1 MKWREIG
8 PNLRELWHR
17 PAGPMNWKNPIR
29 VFAILGWLVVQVFVL
44 LGWAGWRVFQGLML
58 LGWAVFRGG
67 QFVLGL
73 PPLLLFFFAGLW
85 YAVWSFVRRPFPSFA
100 EAPILA
106 LVQYHTPDVF
116 TTMLVWYYLSPLVAV
131 MLCGVISVTVWKV
144 WLEGRRRDFA
154 PFAKLPPWPLS
165 ADQET
170 PAIVI
175 GEVHHPIEAREIF
188 SPSWLTIPERG
199 LYTGVAIFGA
209 VGSGKTSACMNPFA
223 RQLLG
228 WQAHNPH
235 MRAAALILEVKGDF
249 CHDIRQILVEA
260 GRGEDY
266 IEIGMNS
273 HSQWNPLSAWWL
285 DSYSLAYTV
294 SSLLN
299 QLFGKGKEPFWQQA
313 YTNLVRWIIELHRVF
328 PQRWVTLQQVYRCA
342 IEPELFASK
351 IEAAQKLSDDL
362 NTGTIFVE
370 SDALVPQLTHLE
382 QWNWTRTP
390 GRQQHQ
396 AVHTRPLK
404 AKLEELNITHEIV
417 WQAGPGKDTRER
429 VEAINRWFVH
439 DWQNLDNK
447 IKSSIVEGVSV
458 FLSMFDMPDV
468 ARVFCPAAPYTTD
481 DPQAIIL
488 QAQIKRLKAEKEAA
502 AAKAAEP
509 QPQPEAEPQPEGEAE
524 AEARSRPEAEP
535 QPEGEPE
542 AEAAEP
548 VKAAQPEAEP
558 QPEGEAEAE
567 AAEPQPQPE
576 TDDKT
581 PKAAEIRY
589 TWGGQPKTRA
599 AEPEPVKAAQPEPEP
614 ETKPDDKTTQEAKP
628 KPDKAKEAPW
638 IITEAET
645 DDKTPQT
652 PDPSTESN
660 QPPTQEEAAIT
671 RHLPPIYQLI
681 EQGKVLAL
689 NMPAGINPALSRAV
703 GVMLKNAWLQALLMR
718 PAQMKANPGSYF
730 RPAVF
735 ICDEYQAFASVGEED
750 PSGDEKSFAL
760 TRQCRCIPIV
770 ATQSISSLR
779 AVLGSS
785 EAWRSL
791 LQTLRTRIFLSLSDD
806 ASAKIASE
814 LCGQVAKIKESYT
827 ISETSKRSEVSPLSG
842 RAGGGG
848 GSMGATKSF
857 REQREAVFHPR
868 DFALL
873 SNCQAICLPY
883 DGAQSLEPRRVYLK
897 PHYLPAEHSYWRAKE
912 AGKI

>member
-1 MKWREIG
+1 MRWREIG
-8 PNLRELWHR
+8 PYLRELWQR
-17 PAGPMNWKNPIR
+17 PAGPMNWKNQIR
-29 VFAILGWLVVQVFVL
+29 VFAVAGWLVLQGFVL
-44 LGWAGWRVFQGLML
+44 LGWVVLRV
-58 LGWAVFRGG
+58 G
-67 QFVLGL
+67 QFVAGL
-73 PPLLLFFFAGLW
+73 PPLLLFFFA
-85 YAVWSFVRRPFPSFA
+85 AVGWAGWSFVHRPFPPLD
-100 EAPILA
+100 EHPILV
-106 LVQYHTPDVF
+106 LVEYHTPNFFDAMV
-116 TTMLVWYYLSPLVAV
+116 VWYYVTPFAVV
-131 MLCGVISVTVWKV
+131 MLTGFISVTIWRV
-144 WLEGRRRDFA
+144 WLEGRRSDFA
-154 PFAKLPPWPLS
+154 SFSKLPPWPLDPKQK
-165 ADQET
+165 A

-175 GEVHHPIEAREIF
+175 GEVHHPVEAREVF
-188 SPSWLTIPERG
+188 NPSWLTIPERG

-228 WQAHNPH
+228 WQAGSEQK
-235 MRAAALILEVKGDF
+235 RAAALVLEVKGDF

-260 GRGEDY
+260 GRGQDY
-266 IEIGMNS
+266 IEIGMDAR
-273 HSQWNPLSAWWL
+273 SQWNPLSAWWL

-328 PQRWVTLQQVYRCA
+328 PERWVTLQQVYRCA
-342 IEPELFASK
+342 IDPELFAAK
-351 IEAAQKLSDDL
+351 IEEAEKLSDDL
-362 NTGTIFVE
+362 NTGTVFMTKDTYEAQVINLAE
-370 SDALVPQLTHLE
+370 
-382 QWNWTRTP
+382 WNWVDAPET
-390 GRQQHQ
+390 QDDVQ
-396 AVHTRPLK
+396 AVYTRPMKEKLDKLK
-404 AKLEELNITHEIV
+404 ITHQIV
-417 WQAGPGKDTRER
+417 WEPGPGEDTRER
-429 VEAINRWFVH
+429 VEAVKRWFVH
-439 DWQNLDNK
+439 DWQTLDNK
-447 IKSSIVEGVSV
+447 IRSSIVEGVSV
-458 FLSMFDMPDV
+458 FLAMFDMPDV
-468 ARVFCPAAPYTTD
+468 AKVFCPVAPLISD

-488 QAQIKRLKAEKEAA
+488 QAAIKRAKADKDAKEA
-502 AAKAAEP
+502 K
-509 QPQPEAEPQPEGEAE
+509 QPEPEAEP
-524 AEARSRPEAEP
+524 
-535 QPEGEPE
+535 EPE
-542 AEAAEP
+542 
-548 VKAAQPEAEP
+548 
-558 QPEGEAEAE
+558 
-567 AAEPQPQPE
+567 
-576 TDDKT
+576 
-581 PKAAEIRY
+581 
-589 TWGGQPKTRA
+589 
-599 AEPEPVKAAQPEPEP
+599 AQPEPEA
-614 ETKPDDKTTQEAKP
+614 KPDPGPEAA
-628 KPDKAKEAPW
+628 PDGNMPDPAPW
-638 IITEAET
+638 ELVQPVLET
-645 DDKTPQT
+645 DSDQAAAAALPHIKQT
-652 PDPSTESN
+652 API
-660 QPPTQEEAAIT
+660 TQ
-671 RHLPPIYQLI
+671 HLPPLFELI

-689 NMPAGINPALSRAV
+689 NMPAGINPALARAV

-718 PAQMKANPGSYF
+718 PAKMKHSPGRYF

-735 ICDEYQAFASVGEED
+735 ICDEYQAFASVGEDD

-873 SNCQAICLPY
+873 PNCQAICLPY

-912 AGKI
+912 AGQI

>member
-29 VFAILGWLVVQVFVL
+29 VFAVAGWLVVQGFVL

-58 LGWAVFRGG
+58 LGWTVFRVV
-67 QFVLGL
+67 QFVVGL
-73 PPLLLFFFAGLW
+73 PPLLLFFFGGVW
-85 YAVWSFVRRPFPSFA
+85 YAVWSFVRRPFPSLD
-100 EAPILA
+100 EHPILA
-106 LVQYHTPDVF
+106 LVQYHTPDF
-116 TTMLVWYYLSPLVAV
+116 FSFMLLWYYLSPFVAV
-131 MLCGVISVTVWKV
+131 MLCGLISVTVWKV

-165 ADQET
+165 ADQKA

-175 GEVHHPIEAREIF
+175 GEVHHPVEAREIF

-228 WQAHNPH
+228 WQAGNPH
-235 MRAAALILEVKGDF
+235 LRAAALILEVKGDF

-260 GRGEDY
+260 GRGQDY
-266 IEIGMNS
+266 IELGMDS
-273 HSQWNPLSAWWL
+273 RSQWNPLSAWWL

-328 PQRWVTLQQVYRCA
+328 PERWVTLQQVYRCA
-342 IEPELFASK
+342 IDPELFAAK
-351 IEAAQKLSDDL
+351 IEAAEKLSDDL
-362 NTGTIFVE
+362 NTGTVFIKEDVLE
-370 SDALVPQLTHLE
+370 AQSEHLYE
-382 QWNWTRTP
+382 WNWTVTP
-390 GRQQHQ
+390 GGQDQQ
-396 AVHTRPLK
+396 AAYTRPMK
-404 AKLEELNITHEIV
+404 AKLDEHKIAHEIA
-417 WQAGPGKDTRER
+417 WESGPGEDTRER
-429 VEAINRWFVH
+429 VEAIKRWFVH
-439 DWQNLDNK
+439 DWQTLDNK

-458 FLSMFDMPDV
+458 FLAMFDMPDV
-468 ARVFCPAAPYTTD
+468 AKVFCPAAPHITD

-488 QAQIKRLKAEKEAA
+488 QAQIKRLKAEKDAA
-502 AAKAAEP
+502 ADKAGAAKPDAEKAGAAEK
-509 QPQPEAEPQPEGEAE
+509 AEPD
-524 AEARSRPEAEP
+524 AEP
-535 QPEGEPE
+535 
-542 AEAAEP
+542 
-548 VKAAQPEAEP
+548 
-558 QPEGEAEAE
+558 
-567 AAEPQPQPE
+567 
-576 TDDKT
+576 DDKT
-581 PKAAEIRY
+581 PQAAEIRY
-589 TWGGQPKTRA
+589 IWGAEPKAAKKPKTAKKPEPVKA
-599 AEPEPVKAAQPEPEP
+599 AEPEPVKAAEAAWVVMEA
-614 ETKPDDKTTQEAKP
+614 EPDDK
-628 KPDKAKEAPW
+628 
-638 IITEAET
+638 
-645 DDKTPQT
+645 T

-660 QPPTQEEAAIT
+660 QAPTEEEAPIT
-671 RHLPPIYQLI
+671 RHLPPIYELI

-718 PAQMKANPGSYF
+718 PAKMKANPGSYF

-912 AGKI
+912 AGQI

>member
-1 MKWREIG
+1 M
-8 PNLRELWHR
+8 
-17 PAGPMNWKNPIR
+17 
-29 VFAILGWLVVQVFVL
+29 VL
-44 LGWAGWRVFQGLML
+44 
-58 LGWAVFRGG
+58 
-67 QFVLGL
+67 
-73 PPLLLFFFAGLW
+73 
-85 YAVWSFVRRPFPSFA
+85 
-100 EAPILA
+100 
-106 LVQYHTPDVF
+106 
-116 TTMLVWYYLSPLVAV
+116 WYYLSPFVAV
-131 MLCGVISVTVWKV
+131 MLCGLISVTVWKV

-165 ADQET
+165 ADQKA

-175 GEVHHPIEAREIF
+175 GEVHHPVEAREIF

-228 WQAHNPH
+228 WQAGNPH
-235 MRAAALILEVKGDF
+235 LRAAALVLEVKGDF

-260 GRGEDY
+260 GRGQDY
-266 IEIGMNS
+266 IELGMDAR
-273 HSQWNPLSAWWL
+273 SQWNPLSAWWL

-328 PQRWVTLQQVYRCA
+328 PERWVTLQQVYRCA
-342 IEPELFASK
+342 IDPELFAAK
-351 IEAAQKLSDDL
+351 IEAAEKLSDDL
-362 NTGTIFVE
+362 NTGTVFVKT
-370 SDALVPQLTHLE
+370 DALAPQLAQLE
-382 QWNWTRTP
+382 QWGWTPTP
-390 GRQQHQ
+390 RSQKHQ
-396 AVHTRPLK
+396 AVYTRPLK
-404 AKLEELNITHEIV
+404 EKLDALKIAHEIV
-417 WQAGPGKDTRER
+417 WEPGPGEDTRER
-429 VEAINRWFVH
+429 VEAVKRWFVH
-439 DWQNLDNK
+439 DWQTLDNK

-458 FLSMFDMPDV
+458 FLAMFDMPDV
-468 ARVFCPAAPYTTD
+468 AKVFCPAAPHISD

-488 QAQIKRLKAEKEAA
+488 QAQLKRIAAAKEAA
-502 AAKAAEP
+502 AEKAGAAKPDADEAGAENAGAKKP
-509 QPQPEAEPQPEGEAE
+509 Q
-524 AEARSRPEAEP
+524 
-535 QPEGEPE
+535 
-542 AEAAEP
+542 
-548 VKAAQPEAEP
+548 
-558 QPEGEAEAE
+558 
-567 AAEPQPQPE
+567 
-576 TDDKT
+576 
-581 PKAAEIRY
+581 AAEIRY
-589 TWGGQPKTRA
+589 TWGGAAKKAQKPKTAKKAEAVKA
-599 AEPEPVKAAQPEPEP
+599 AEPEPVKAAQPEPVKAAEAAWVVT
-614 ETKPDDKTTQEAKP
+614 EAEPDDK
-628 KPDKAKEAPW
+628 
-638 IITEAET
+638 
-645 DDKTPQT
+645 T

-660 QPPTQEEAAIT
+660 QDEEAAPIT
-671 RHLPPIYQLI
+671 QHLPPLFELI

-689 NMPAGINPALSRAV
+689 NMPAGINPALARAV

-718 PAQMKANPGSYF
+718 PAKMKANPGSYF

-735 ICDEYQAFASVGEED
+735 ICDEYQAFASVGEDD

-897 PHYLPAEHSYWRAKE
+897 PHYLPAEHSYWRAKD
-912 AGKI
+912 AGQI

>member
-8 PNLRELWHR
+8 PHLRELWHR
-17 PAGPMNWKNPIR
+17 PAGPMNWKNPIL
-29 VFAILGWLVVQVFVL
+29 VFAVLGWLVVQGFVL

-58 LGWAVFRGG
+58 LGWTVFRVV
-67 QFVLGL
+67 QFVVGL
-73 PPLLLFFFAGLW
+73 PPLLLFFFGGVW
-85 YAVWSFVRRPFPSFA
+85 YAVWSFVRRPFPSLD
-100 EAPILA
+100 EHPILA
-106 LVQYHTPDVF
+106 LVQYHTPDFF
-116 TTMLVWYYLSPLVAV
+116 TAMLLWYYLSPFVTV
-131 MLCGVISVTVWKV
+131 MLCGLISVTVWKV

-165 ADQET
+165 ADQKA

-175 GEVHHPIEAREIF
+175 GEVHHPVEAREIF

-228 WQAHNPH
+228 WQAGNPH
-235 MRAAALILEVKGDF
+235 LRAAALVLEVKGDF

-260 GRGEDY
+260 GRGQDY
-266 IEIGMNS
+266 IEIGMDS
-273 HSQWNPLSAWWL
+273 RSQWNPLSAWWL

-328 PQRWVTLQQVYRCA
+328 PDRWVTLQQVYRCA
-342 IEPELFASK
+342 IDPELFAAK
-351 IEAAQKLSDDL
+351 IEAAEKLSDDL
-362 NTGTIFVE
+362 NTGTIFVKA
-370 SDALVPQLTHLE
+370 DALAPQIGQLA
-382 QWNWTRTP
+382 QWDWTPTA
-390 GRQQHQ
+390 GGQQQQ

-404 AKLEELNITHEIV
+404 AKLEELKITHEIV
-417 WQAGPGKDTRER
+417 WESGPGEDTRER
-429 VEAINRWFVH
+429 VEAVKRWFVH
-439 DWQNLDNK
+439 DGQALDNK

-468 ARVFCPAAPYTTD
+468 AKVFCPAAPHITD

-488 QAQIKRLKAEKEAA
+488 QAQLKRLKAEKDAA
-502 AAKAAEP
+502 AEKAAKKPKTVKAAEP
-509 QPQPEAEPQPEGEAE
+509 QPG
-524 AEARSRPEAEP
+524 
-535 QPEGEPE
+535 
-542 AEAAEP
+542 
-548 VKAAQPEAEP
+548 
-558 QPEGEAEAE
+558 
-567 AAEPQPQPE
+567 
-576 TDDKT
+576 
-581 PKAAEIRY
+581 
-589 TWGGQPKTRA
+589 
-599 AEPEPVKAAQPEPEP
+599 KAAQPEPEP
-614 ETKPDDKTTQEAKP
+614 
-628 KPDKAKEAPW
+628 
-638 IITEAET
+638 
-645 DDKTPQT
+645 DDKTPQAAQPEPVKAAEAAWVVTEPEPDDNT

-660 QPPTQEEAAIT
+660 QAPTEEASVT
-671 RHLPPIYQLI
+671 RHLPPIYELI

-689 NMPAGINPALSRAV
+689 NMPAGLNPALSRAV

-718 PAQMKANPGSYF
+718 PAKMKANPGSYF

-735 ICDEYQAFASVGEED
+735 ICDEYQAFASVGEDD

-912 AGKI
+912 AGQI

>member
-1 MKWREIG
+1 MKWREIA
-8 PNLRELWHR
+8 PYLRELWHR

-29 VFAILGWLVVQVFVL
+29 VFAVAGWLVLQGLVL

-58 LGWAVFRGG
+58 LGWAVFRAG
-67 QFVLGL
+67 QFVVAL
-73 PPLLLFFFAGLW
+73 PALVLFFFAGLW
-85 YAVWSFVRRPFPSFA
+85 YAVWSFVRRPFPSLD
-100 EAPILA
+100 EHPILA
-106 LVQYHTPDVF
+106 LVQYHTPDFFSFMV
-116 TTMLVWYYLSPLVAV
+116 LWYYLSPFVAV
-131 MLCGVISVTVWKV
+131 MLCGLISLTVWKV

-154 PFAKLPPWPLS
+154 PFAKLPPWPLDPKQK
-165 ADQET
+165 A

-175 GEVHHPIEAREIF
+175 GEVHHPVEAREIF

-228 WQAHNPH
+228 WQAGNPH

-249 CHDIRQILVEA
+249 CHDIRQILVDA
-260 GRGEDY
+260 GRGQDY
-266 IEIGMNS
+266 IELGMDAR
-273 HSQWNPLSAWWL
+273 SQWNPLSAWWL

-328 PQRWVTLQQVYRCA
+328 PERWVTLQQVYRCA
-342 IEPELFASK
+342 IDPELFAAK
-351 IEAAQKLSDDL
+351 IEAAEKLSDDL
-362 NTGTIFVE
+362 NTGTVFVLR
-370 SDALVPQLTHLE
+370 STYKAQLINLAE
-382 QWNWTRTP
+382 WNWVDAPKKKDVQVVYTRS
-390 GRQQHQ
+390 
-396 AVHTRPLK
+396 VK
-404 AKLEELNITHEIV
+404 AKLDKLKIAHEIV
-417 WQAGPGKDTRER
+417 WEPGPGEDTRER
-429 VEAINRWFVH
+429 VEAVKRWFVH
-439 DWQNLDNK
+439 DWQTLDNK

-458 FLSMFDMPDV
+458 FLAMFDMPDV
-468 ARVFCPAAPYTTD
+468 AKVFCPAAPHITD

-488 QAQIKRLKAEKEAA
+488 QAQIKRLKAEKDAA
-502 AAKAAEP
+502 ADKAGAAKPDADEAGAEKP
-509 QPQPEAEPQPEGEAE
+509 Q
-524 AEARSRPEAEP
+524 
-535 QPEGEPE
+535 
-542 AEAAEP
+542 
-548 VKAAQPEAEP
+548 
-558 QPEGEAEAE
+558 
-567 AAEPQPQPE
+567 
-576 TDDKT
+576 
-581 PKAAEIRY
+581 AAEIRY
-589 TWGGQPKTRA
+589 TCEGVTKKAQKPKTAKKPEPVKA
-599 AEPEPVKAAQPEPEP
+599 AEPEPVKAAHPEPVKAAEAAWVVT
-614 ETKPDDKTTQEAKP
+614 EAEPDDKT
-628 KPDKAKEAPW
+628 
-638 IITEAET
+638 
-645 DDKTPQT
+645 
-652 PDPSTESN
+652 PDPAAESD
-660 QPPTQEEAAIT
+660 QAEGTAPIS
-671 RHLPPIYQLI
+671 RHLPPIYELI

-689 NMPAGINPALSRAV
+689 NMPAGINPALARAV

-718 PAQMKANPGSYF
+718 PAKMKANPGSYF

-735 ICDEYQAFASVGEED
+735 ICDEYQAFASVGEDD

-912 AGKI
+912 AGQI

>member
-8 PNLRELWHR
+8 PYLQELWHR

-29 VFAILGWLVVQVFVL
+29 VFAVLGWLIVQGVVL
-44 LGWAGWRVFQGLML
+44 LGWTGWRLFQGLML
-58 LGWAVFRGG
+58 LGWTVFRVVH
-67 QFVLGL
+67 FVVRL
-73 PPLLLFFFAGLW
+73 PALLLFFFGGVW
-85 YAVWSFVRRPFPSFA
+85 YAVWSFVRRPFPSLD
-100 EAPILA
+100 EHPILA
-106 LVQYHTPDVF
+106 LVQFHTPDFFSFMV
-116 TTMLVWYYLSPLVAV
+116 LWYYLSPFVAV

-154 PFAKLPPWPLS
+154 PFAKLPPWPLDPKQK
-165 ADQET
+165 A

-175 GEVHHPIEAREIF
+175 GEVHHPVEAREIF

-260 GRGEDY
+260 GRGQDY
-266 IEIGMNS
+266 IELGMDAPA
-273 HSQWNPLSAWWL
+273 QWNPLSAWWL

-328 PQRWVTLQQVYRCA
+328 PDRWVTLQQVYRCA
-342 IEPELFASK
+342 IDPELFAAK
-351 IEAAQKLSDDL
+351 IEAAEKLSDDL
-362 NTGTIFVE
+362 NTGAIFIKA
-370 SDALVPQLTHLE
+370 DALAPQLENLE
-382 QWNWTRTP
+382 QWDWTRTP
-390 GRQQHQ
+390 GGKQHR
-396 AVHTRPLK
+396 AVYTRPLK
-404 AKLEELNITHEIV
+404 AKLDEHKIEHEIA
-417 WQAGPGKDTRER
+417 WEHGPGQDTRER
-429 VEAINRWFVH
+429 VEAIKRWFVH
-439 DWQNLDNK
+439 DWQTLDNK

-468 ARVFCPAAPYTTD
+468 AKVFCPAAPHITD

-488 QAQIKRLKAEKEAA
+488 QAQIKRLKAEKDAEAEA
-502 AAKAAEP
+502 PAKAAEAEA
-509 QPQPEAEPQPEGEAE
+509 PEKDAEPAGADEAAAVAE
-524 AEARSRPEAEP
+524 AVQKHHA
-535 QPEGEPE
+535 G
-542 AEAAEP
+542 
-548 VKAAQPEAEP
+548 
-558 QPEGEAEAE
+558 
-567 AAEPQPQPE
+567 
-576 TDDKT
+576 
-581 PKAAEIRY
+581 EIRY
-589 TWGGQPKTRA
+589 TWGGPQKQPQNPQPVKA
-599 AEPEPVKAAQPEPEP
+599 AEAPWVVTEPEPVKPAEAPWVVTE
-614 ETKPDDKTTQEAKP
+614 PDDKT
-628 KPDKAKEAPW
+628 
-638 IITEAET
+638 
-645 DDKTPQT
+645 
-652 PDPSTESN
+652 PDPADESN
-660 QPPTQEEAAIT
+660 QTPAEDTAPIT
-671 RHLPPIYQLI
+671 RHLPSLFELI

-718 PAQMKANPGSYF
+718 PAKMKANPGTYF

-912 AGKI
+912 AGQI

>member
-8 PNLRELWHR
+8 SYLRELWHR

-29 VFAILGWLVVQVFVL
+29 VFAVAGWLVVQVFVL

-58 LGWAVFRGG
+58 LGWTVFRVA
-67 QFVLGL
+67 QFVLAL
-73 PPLLLFFFAGLW
+73 PALVLFFFAGLW
-85 YAVWSFVRRPFPSFA
+85 YAVWSFVRRPFPSLD
-100 EAPILA
+100 ENPLLA
-106 LVQYHTPDVF
+106 LVNYHTPNFFDW
-116 TTMLVWYYLSPLVAV
+116 LVLWYYVSPFVAV

-165 ADQET
+165 ADQKA

-175 GEVHHPIEAREIF
+175 GEVHHPVEAREIF

-228 WQAHNPH
+228 WQAGSPQ
-235 MRAAALILEVKGDF
+235 MRAAARVLEVKGHF
-249 CHDIRQILVEA
+249 CHDIRQILVDA
-260 GRGEDY
+260 GRGQDY
-266 IEIGMNS
+266 IELGMDAR
-273 HSQWNPLSAWWL
+273 SQWNPLSAWWL

-328 PQRWVTLQQVYRCA
+328 PERWVTLQQVYRCA
-342 IEPELFASK
+342 IDPELFAAK
-351 IEAAQKLSDDL
+351 IEAAEKLSDDL
-362 NTGTIFVE
+362 NTGTVFIKA
-370 SDALVPQLTHLE
+370 DALAPQVKQLA
-382 QWNWTRTP
+382 QWDWTPTP
-390 GRQQHQ
+390 GGQKEQ
-396 AVHTRPLK
+396 AVYTRPMK
-404 AKLEELNITHEIV
+404 AKLDELHIAYEIV
-417 WQAGPGKDTRER
+417 WEPGPGEDTRER
-429 VEAINRWFVH
+429 VEAVKRWFVH
-439 DWQNLDNK
+439 DWQTLDNK

-458 FLSMFDMPDV
+458 FLAMFDMPDV
-468 ARVFCPAAPYTTD
+468 AKVFCPAAPHIPD

-488 QAQIKRLKAEKEAA
+488 QAQLKRLKAEKDAAAEKAEAEKA
-502 AAKAAEP
+502 GAEKAGAEKADAAKAD
-509 QPQPEAEPQPEGEAE
+509 
-524 AEARSRPEAEP
+524 
-535 QPEGEPE
+535 
-542 AEAAEP
+542 AA
-548 VKAAQPEAEP
+548 KAGA
-558 QPEGEAEAE
+558 
-567 AAEPQPQPE
+567 
-576 TDDKT
+576 KK
-581 PKAAEIRY
+581 PKAAEIKY
-589 TWGGQPKTRA
+589 TWGGAAKEAQKPKA
-599 AEPEPVKAAQPEPEP
+599 AKKPEAAAKEAEPEP
-614 ETKPDDKTTQEAKP
+614 
-628 KPDKAKEAPW
+628 
-638 IITEAET
+638 
-645 DDKTPQT
+645 DDKTP
-652 PDPSTESN
+652 DPAAESN
-660 QPPTQEEAAIT
+660 QAATSIPPDTAGAAPISQ
-671 RHLPPIYQLI
+671 HLPPLFELI

-689 NMPAGINPALSRAV
+689 NMPASINPALARAV

-718 PAQMKANPGSYF
+718 PAKMKQSPGRYF

-735 ICDEYQAFASVGEED
+735 ICDEYQAFASVGEDD

-842 RAGGGG
+842 RRRRREHGRDQIIP
-848 GSMGATKSF
+848 GATRGRVSPA
-857 REQREAVFHPR
+857 RLRL
-868 DFALL
+868 ALEL
-873 SNCQAICLPY
+873 SSHLSAL
-883 DGAQSLEPRRVYLK
+883 
-897 PHYLPAEHSYWRAKE
+897 
-912 AGKI
+912 

>member
-8 PNLRELWHR
+8 PYFRELWQR

-29 VFAILGWLVVQVFVL
+29 VFAVAGWLMFRGFVL
-44 LGWAGWRVFQGLML
+44 LGWAGVRVFQGFAL
-58 LGWAVFRGG
+58 LGWVVLRAG
-67 QFVLGL
+67 QFVAGL
-73 PPLLLFFFAGLW
+73 PPLLLFFFA
-85 YAVWSFVRRPFPSFA
+85 AVGWAGWSFVHRPFPPLD
-100 EAPILA
+100 EHPILV
-106 LVQYHTPDVF
+106 LVEYHTPNFFDAMV
-116 TTMLVWYYLSPLVAV
+116 VWYYVTPFAVV
-131 MLCGVISVTVWKV
+131 MLTGFISVTIWRV
-144 WLEGRRRDFA
+144 WLEGRRSDFA
-154 PFAKLPPWPLS
+154 SFSKLPPWPLDPQQK
-165 ADQET
+165 A

-175 GEVHHPIEAREIF
+175 GEVHHPVEAREVF
-188 SPSWLTIPERG
+188 NPSWLTIPERG

-228 WQAHNPH
+228 WQAGSQQK
-235 MRAAALILEVKGDF
+235 RAAALVLEVKGDF

-260 GRGEDY
+260 GRGQDY
-266 IEIGMNS
+266 IELGMDAR
-273 HSQWNPLSAWWL
+273 SQWNPLSAWWL

-313 YTNLVRWIIELHRVF
+313 YTNLVRWIIELYRVF
-328 PQRWVTLQQVYRCA
+328 PERWVTLQQVYRCA
-342 IEPELFASK
+342 IDPELFAAK
-351 IEAAQKLSDDL
+351 IEEAEKLSDDL
-362 NTGTIFVE
+362 NTGTVFVAQNIYE
-370 SDALVPQLTHLE
+370 AQLINLAE
-382 QWNWTRTP
+382 WNWTNAPETKELKTIY
-390 GRQQHQ
+390 
-396 AVHTRPLK
+396 TRPLK
-404 AKLEELNITHEIV
+404 EKLDALKIPHEIV
-417 WQAGPGKDTRER
+417 WEPGPGQDTRER
-429 VEAINRWFVH
+429 VEAVKRWFVH
-439 DWQNLDNK
+439 DWQTLDNK
-447 IKSSIVEGVSV
+447 IRSSIVEGVSV
-458 FLSMFDMPDV
+458 FLAMFDMPDV
-468 ARVFCPAAPYTTD
+468 AKVFCPAAPLTSD

-488 QAQIKRLKAEKEAA
+488 QAAIKRARADKDAKEA
-502 AAKAAEP
+502 K
-509 QPQPEAEPQPEGEAE
+509 QPEAEP
-524 AEARSRPEAEP
+524 
-535 QPEGEPE
+535 EPE
-542 AEAAEP
+542 LEAS
-548 VKAAQPEAEP
+548 K
-558 QPEGEAEAE
+558 
-567 AAEPQPQPE
+567 
-576 TDDKT
+576 
-581 PKAAEIRY
+581 PKAAAGIVY
-589 TWGGQPKTRA
+589 TWGGQPKEA
-599 AEPEPVKAAQPEPEP
+599 NQPEPEP
-614 ETKPDDKTTQEAKP
+614 ELEPEPVKTPEAPWVVVEPDDK
-628 KPDKAKEAPW
+628 
-638 IITEAET
+638 
-645 DDKTPQT
+645 T

-660 QPPTQEEAAIT
+660 QAATPTHPNIKQTAPIT
-671 RHLPPIYQLI
+671 QHLPPLFELI

-689 NMPAGINPALSRAV
+689 NMPAGINPALARAV

-718 PAQMKANPGSYF
+718 PAKMKHSPGRYF

-735 ICDEYQAFASVGEED
+735 ICDEYQAFASVGEDD

-912 AGKI
+912 AGQI

>member
-1 MKWREIG
+1 MNWREIG
-8 PNLRELWHR
+8 PYLRELWHR

-29 VFAILGWLVVQVFVL
+29 VFAVAGWLVFQGFVL
-44 LGWAGWRVFQGLML
+44 LGWAG
-58 LGWAVFRGG
+58 FRAG
-67 QFVLGL
+67 QFVVAL
-73 PPLLLFFFAGLW
+73 PALVLFVFGGVW
-85 YAVWSFVRRPFPSFA
+85 YAVWSFVRRPFPSLD
-100 EAPILA
+100 ENPLLA
-106 LVQYHTPDVF
+106 LVNYHTPNFFDW
-116 TTMLVWYYLSPLVAV
+116 LVLWYYVSPFVAV
-131 MLCGVISVTVWKV
+131 MLSGFITVTVWKV

-154 PFAKLPPWPLS
+154 PFAKLPPWPLDPKQK
-165 ADQET
+165 A

-175 GEVHHPIEAREIF
+175 GEVHHPVEAREIF

-228 WQAHNPH
+228 WQAGDPQ
-235 MRAAALILEVKGDF
+235 MRAAALVLEVKGDF

-260 GRGEDY
+260 GRGSDY
-266 IEIGMNS
+266 IELGMDARA
-273 HSQWNPLSAWWL
+273 QWNPLSAWWL

-328 PQRWVTLQQVYRCA
+328 PERWVTLQQVYRCA
-342 IEPELFASK
+342 IDPELFEAK
-351 IEAAQKLSDDL
+351 IEEAEKLSDDL
-362 NTGTIFVE
+362 NTGTVFVNE
-370 SDALVPQLTHLE
+370 NVLKAQLVHFAEWNWIDTPGGSDQQAVYTRPMKEKLDALKIAH
-382 QWNWTRTP
+382 R
-390 GRQQHQ
+390 
-396 AVHTRPLK
+396 
-404 AKLEELNITHEIV
+404 IV
-417 WQAGPGKDTRER
+417 WEHGPGEDTRER
-429 VEAINRWFVH
+429 VEAVKRWFVH
-439 DWQNLDNK
+439 DWQTLDNK
-447 IKSSIVEGVSV
+447 VKSSIVEGVSV
-458 FLSMFDMPDV
+458 FLAMFDMPDV
-468 ARVFCPAAPYTTD
+468 AKVFCPAAPHIPD
-481 DPQAIIL
+481 DPEAIIL
-488 QAQIKRLKAEKEAA
+488 QAQLKRAKAEKEAKE
-502 AAKAAEP
+502 AKAKKSKAKKPKQAAEITYTWGAEP
-509 QPQPEAEPQPEGEAE
+509 
-524 AEARSRPEAEP
+524 
-535 QPEGEPE
+535 
-542 AEAAEP
+542 
-548 VKAAQPEAEP
+548 
-558 QPEGEAEAE
+558 
-567 AAEPQPQPE
+567 
-576 TDDKT
+576 DDKT
-581 PKAAEIRY
+581 PDAA
-589 TWGGQPKTRA
+589 A
-599 AEPEPVKAAQPEPEP
+599 
-614 ETKPDDKTTQEAKP
+614 
-628 KPDKAKEAPW
+628 
-638 IITEAET
+638 
-645 DDKTPQT
+645 
-652 PDPSTESN
+652 ESN
-660 QPPTQEEAAIT
+660 QAATSIPPATGGAAPITQ
-671 RHLPPIYQLI
+671 HLPPLFELI

-689 NMPAGINPALSRAV
+689 NMPAGINPALARAV

-718 PAQMKANPGSYF
+718 PAKMKRSPGRYF

-735 ICDEYQAFASVGEED
+735 ICDEYQAFASVGEDD

-897 PHYLPAEHSYWRAKE
+897 PHYLPAEHAYWRAKE
-912 AGKI
+912 AGQI

>member
-1 MKWREIG
+1 MRWREIG
-8 PNLRELWHR
+8 PYLRELWQR

-29 VFAILGWLVVQVFVL
+29 VFAVAGWLVVQGLVL
-44 LGWAGWRVFQGLML
+44 LGWAGFRVFQGFLL
-58 LGWAVFRGG
+58 LGWVVLRAG
-67 QFVLGL
+67 QIILGL
-73 PPLLLFFFAGLW
+73 PPLLLFFFA
-85 YAVWSFVRRPFPSFA
+85 AVGWAGWSFVHRPFPPLD
-100 EAPILA
+100 EHPILV
-106 LVQYHTPDVF
+106 LVEYHTPNFFDALV
-116 TTMLVWYYLSPLVAV
+116 VWYYVTPFAVV
-131 MLCGVISVTVWKV
+131 MLTGFISVTIWRV
-144 WLEGRRRDFA
+144 WLEGRRSDFA
-154 PFAKLPPWPLS
+154 SFSKLPPWPLDPEQK
-165 ADQET
+165 A

-175 GEVHHPIEAREIF
+175 GEVHHPVEAREVF
-188 SPSWLTIPERG
+188 NPAWLTIPERG

-228 WQAHNPH
+228 WQAGDEQK
-235 MRAAALILEVKGDF
+235 RAAALVLEVKGDF

-260 GRGEDY
+260 GRGQDY
-266 IEIGMNS
+266 IELGMDAR
-273 HSQWNPLSAWWL
+273 SQWNPLSAWWL

-313 YTNLVRWIIELHRVF
+313 YTNLVRWIIELYRVF
-328 PQRWVTLQQVYRCA
+328 PERWVTLQQVYRCA
-342 IEPELFASK
+342 IDPELFAAK
-351 IEAAQKLSDDL
+351 IEEAEKLSDDL
-362 NTGTIFVE
+362 STGTVFVKP
-370 SDALVPQLTHLE
+370 DVLKAQYMNLVE
-382 QWNWTRTP
+382 WKWKVAP
-390 GRQQHQ
+390 GGQQQ
-396 AVHTRPLK
+396 QTVYTRPLK
-404 AKLEELNITHEIV
+404 EKLDELNIPHEIV
-417 WQAGPGKDTRER
+417 WEPGPGEDTRER
-429 VEAINRWFVH
+429 VEAVKRWFVH
-439 DWQNLDNK
+439 DWQTLDNK

-458 FLSMFDMPDV
+458 FLAMFDMPDV
-468 ARVFCPAAPYTTD
+468 AKVFCPVAPHIPD

-488 QAQIKRLKAEKEAA
+488 QAAIKRAKAEKDARAEKAEAKTA
-502 AAKAAEP
+502 DAQGSANDAGA
-509 QPQPEAEPQPEGEAE
+509 GEAG
-524 AEARSRPEAEP
+524 AKKR
-535 QPEGEPE
+535 Q
-542 AEAAEP
+542 
-548 VKAAQPEAEP
+548 AAQ
-558 QPEGEAEAE
+558 
-567 AAEPQPQPE
+567 
-576 TDDKT
+576 
-581 PKAAEIRY
+581 IRY
-589 TWGGQPKTRA
+589 TWGGVTNKAQPVKA
-599 AEPEPVKAAQPEPEP
+599 AEPEPVKAAEAAWVVME
-614 ETKPDDKTTQEAKP
+614 PDDK
-628 KPDKAKEAPW
+628 
-638 IITEAET
+638 
-645 DDKTPQT
+645 T

-660 QPPTQEEAAIT
+660 QAATPTQPDIKQTAPIT
-671 RHLPPIYQLI
+671 QHLPPLFKLI

-689 NMPAGINPALSRAV
+689 NMPAGINPALARAV

-718 PAQMKANPGSYF
+718 PAKMKHSPGQYF

-735 ICDEYQAFASVGEED
+735 ICDEYQAFASVGEDD

-912 AGKI
+912 AGQI

>member
-8 PNLRELWHR
+8 PYLRELWQR

-29 VFAILGWLVVQVFVL
+29 VFAVLGWLVVQGFVL
-44 LGWAGWRVFQGLML
+44 LGWAGWRMFQGLML
-58 LGWAVFRGG
+58 LGWTVFRVV
-67 QFVLGL
+67 QFVVQL
-73 PPLLLFFFAGLW
+73 PALLLFFFGGVW
-85 YAVWSFVRRPFPSFA
+85 YAVWHFVRRPFPSLD
-100 EAPILA
+100 EHPILA
-106 LVQYHTPDVF
+106 LVQFHTPDFF
-116 TTMLVWYYLSPLVAV
+116 TAMLWWYYLSPFVAV

-165 ADQET
+165 PDQKA

-175 GEVHHPIEAREIF
+175 GEVHHPVEAREIF

-228 WQAHNPH
+228 WQAHDPN

-249 CHDIRQILVEA
+249 CHDIRQILVDA

-266 IEIGMNS
+266 IELGMDS
-273 HSQWNPLSAWWL
+273 RSQWNPLSAWWL

-328 PQRWVTLQQVYRCA
+328 PDRWVTLQQVYRCA
-342 IEPELFASK
+342 IDPELFAAK
-351 IEAAQKLSDDL
+351 IEAAEKLSDDL
-362 NTGTIFVE
+362 NTGIVFINKDVLK
-370 SDALVPQLTHLE
+370 SQKKHLSKWKWKATADG
-382 QWNWTRTP
+382 QDW
-390 GRQQHQ
+390 Q
-396 AVHTRPLK
+396 APHTRPLK
-404 AKLEELNITHEIV
+404 ARLDAKKIEHQIA
-417 WQAGPGKDTRER
+417 WQHGPGADTRER
-429 VEAINRWFVH
+429 VAAIKRWFVH
-439 DWQNLDNK
+439 DWQALDNK

-468 ARVFCPAAPYTTD
+468 AKVFCPAAPHTTD

-488 QAQIKRLKAEKEAA
+488 QAQIKRVQAEKEAA

-509 QPQPEAEPQPEGEAE
+509 QTEPDANPPQAE
-524 AEARSRPEAEP
+524 
-535 QPEGEPE
+535 
-542 AEAAEP
+542 
-548 VKAAQPEAEP
+548 
-558 QPEGEAEAE
+558 
-567 AAEPQPQPE
+567 
-576 TDDKT
+576 
-581 PKAAEIRY
+581 
-589 TWGGQPKTRA
+589 A
-599 AEPEPVKAAQPEPEP
+599 AEPEPVKAAE
-614 ETKPDDKTTQEAKP
+614 PDDETAQAEAAQP
-628 KPDKAKEAPW
+628 LNATEAPW
-638 IITEAET
+638 IVPEPKPVKPTEAPWIVIDAEP
-645 DDKTPQT
+645 DDEAA
-652 PDPSTESN
+652 DPSTESN
-660 QPPTQEEAAIT
+660 QRPMLEEAPIT
-671 RHLPPIYQLI
+671 RHLPPLYRLI

-735 ICDEYQAFASVGEED
+735 ICDEYQAFASVGEDD

-873 SNCQAICLPY
+873 GNCQAICLPY

-912 AGKI
+912 AGQI

>member
-8 PNLRELWHR
+8 PNLQELWHR

-29 VFAILGWLVVQVFVL
+29 VFAVLGWLVVQGFVL

-58 LGWAVFRGG
+58 FGWTVFRVV
-67 QFVLGL
+67 QFVVGL
-73 PPLLLFFFAGLW
+73 PPLLLFFFGGVW
-85 YAVWSFVRRPFPSFA
+85 YAVWSFVRRPFPSFD
-100 EAPILA
+100 EHPILA

-116 TTMLVWYYLSPLVAV
+116 TAMLVWYYLSPFVVV
-131 MLCGVISVTVWKV
+131 MLCGVISVTIWKV

-165 ADQET
+165 ADQQA

-235 MRAAALILEVKGDF
+235 MRAAALVLEVKGDF

-266 IEIGMNS
+266 IEIGMDS
-273 HSQWNPLSAWWL
+273 RSQWNPLSAWWL

-328 PQRWVTLQQVYRCA
+328 PDRWVTLQQVYRCA

-351 IEAAQKLSDDL
+351 IEAAEKLSDDL

-370 SDALVPQLTHLE
+370 ADALVPQLTHLE

-390 GRQQHQ
+390 GGQQHQ

-404 AKLEELNITHEIV
+404 AKLEELKITHEIV
-417 WQAGPGKDTRER
+417 WESGPVKDTRER
-429 VEAINRWFVH
+429 VEAIKRWFVH

-468 ARVFCPAAPYTTD
+468 ARVFCPPAPYITD

-488 QAQIKRLKAEKEAA
+488 QAQIKRLKAKKDAA
-502 AAKAAEP
+502 ADNAEP
-509 QPQPEAEPQPEGEAE
+509 KAEPKP
-524 AEARSRPEAEP
+524 
-535 QPEGEPE
+535 
-542 AEAAEP
+542 
-548 VKAAQPEAEP
+548 
-558 QPEGEAEAE
+558 EAEAE
-567 AAEPQPQPE
+567 AAEP
-576 TDDKT
+576 DDKT
-581 PKAAEIRY
+581 PQAAEIRY
-589 TWGGQPKTRA
+589 TWGGEPKARKKPKTARKPETVKA
-599 AEPEPVKAAQPEPEP
+599 AEPEPVKAAQPEPEAEP
-614 ETKPDDKTTQEAKP
+614 EPVKAAQPEPQAKAAAEPDDNPPQEAEP
-628 KPDKAKEAPW
+628 KPVKAKEAAW
-638 IITEAET
+638 IITETEP

-660 QPPTQEEAAIT
+660 QPPTQEEAPIT
-671 RHLPPIYQLI
+671 RQLPPIYQLI

-912 AGKI
+912 AGQI

>member
-8 PNLRELWHR
+8 PYLRELWHR

-29 VFAILGWLVVQVFVL
+29 VFAVLGWLVVQGFVL
-44 LGWAGWRVFQGLML
+44 LGWAGWRMFQGLML
-58 LGWAVFRGG
+58 LGWTVFRVV
-67 QFVLGL
+67 QFVVQL
-73 PPLLLFFFAGLW
+73 PALLLFFFGGVW
-85 YAVWSFVRRPFPSFA
+85 YAVWSFVRRPFPSLD
-100 EAPILA
+100 EHPILA
-106 LVQYHTPDVF
+106 LVQFHTPDFF
-116 TTMLVWYYLSPLVAV
+116 TAMLLWYYLSPFVAV

-165 ADQET
+165 PDQKA

-175 GEVHHPIEAREIF
+175 GEVHHPVEAREVF

-235 MRAAALILEVKGDF
+235 IRAAALILEVKGDF

-260 GRGEDY
+260 GRGQDY
-266 IEIGMNS
+266 IELGMDS
-273 HSQWNPLSAWWL
+273 RSQWNPLSAWWL

-328 PQRWVTLQQVYRCA
+328 PDRWVTLQQVYRCA
-342 IEPELFASK
+342 IDPELFAAK
-351 IEAAQKLSDDL
+351 IEAAEKLSDDL
-362 NTGTIFVE
+362 NTGTVFIKKDVLR
-370 SDALVPQLTHLE
+370 AQKKHLSK
-382 QWNWTRTP
+382 WKWKVTP
-390 GRQQHQ
+390 EGQDWH
-396 AVHTRPLK
+396 APYTRPLK
-404 AKLEELNITHEIV
+404 ARLDEKKIEHEIA
-417 WQAGPGKDTRER
+417 WKHGPGEDTRER
-429 VEAINRWFVH
+429 VSAIKRWFVH
-439 DWQNLDNK
+439 DWQALDNK

-468 ARVFCPAAPYTTD
+468 AKVFCPAAPAITD

-488 QAQIKRLKAEKEAA
+488 QAQIKRLKAEKDAA

-509 QPQPEAEPQPEGEAE
+509 DPQTEPEPEPEPDDETAQAE
-524 AEARSRPEAEP
+524 A
-535 QPEGEPE
+535 
-542 AEAAEP
+542 
-548 VKAAQPEAEP
+548 
-558 QPEGEAEAE
+558 
-567 AAEPQPQPE
+567 
-576 TDDKT
+576 T
-581 PKAAEIRY
+581 EIRY
-589 TWGGQPKTRA
+589 TWGGEPKAAKKPQPAKK
-599 AEPEPVKAAQPEPEP
+599 PEPVKAAKPEP
-614 ETKPDDKTTQEAKP
+614 ETDDETAQAQAAQPVEAT
-628 KPDKAKEAPW
+628 EAPW
-638 IITEAET
+638 IVTEPKPVKATEAPWIVTEPKP
-645 DDKTPQT
+645 DDEA

-660 QPPTQEEAAIT
+660 QRPTLEEAAIT
-671 RHLPPIYQLI
+671 RHLPPLYRLI

-689 NMPAGINPALSRAV
+689 NMPAGINPALARAV

-718 PAQMKANPGSYF
+718 PAQMKANPSSYF

-735 ICDEYQAFASVGEED
+735 ICDEYQAFASVGEDD

-912 AGKI
+912 AGQI

>member
-29 VFAILGWLVVQVFVL
+29 AFAVLGWLVVQGFVL

-58 LGWAVFRGG
+58 LGWAVFRGV
-67 QFVLGL
+67 QFVVGL
-73 PPLLLFFFAGLW
+73 PPLLLFFFGGVW
-85 YAVWSFVRRPFPSFA
+85 YAAWSFVRRPFPSFD
-100 EAPILA
+100 EHPILA

-116 TTMLVWYYLSPLVAV
+116 TAMLLWYYLSPFVVV

-165 ADQET
+165 ADQKA

-175 GEVHHPIEAREIF
+175 GEVHHPVEAREIF

-260 GRGEDY
+260 GRGQDY
-266 IEIGMNS
+266 IELGMDS
-273 HSQWNPLSAWWL
+273 PSQWNPLSAWWL

-328 PQRWVTLQQVYRCA
+328 PDRWVTLQQVYRCA
-342 IEPELFASK
+342 IDPELFAEK
-351 IEAAQKLSDDL
+351 IEAAEKLSDDL
-362 NTGTIFVE
+362 NIGTVFIKTATL
-370 SDALVPQLTHLE
+370 DAQLEPLGTW
-382 QWNWTRTP
+382 QWTRTA
-390 GRQQHQ
+390 GGQTEQ
-396 AVHTRPLK
+396 APYTRPLK
-404 AKLEELNITHEIV
+404 AKLDELKIEHEIA
-417 WQAGPGKDTRER
+417 WEHGPGEDTRER
-429 VEAINRWFVH
+429 VEAVKRWFVH

-468 ARVFCPAAPYTTD
+468 AKVFCPAAPAITD

-488 QAQIKRLKAEKEAA
+488 QAQIKRLQAKKDAAAEKAGAAEAKAEPE
-502 AAKAAEP
+502 
-509 QPQPEAEPQPEGEAE
+509 PEAEP
-524 AEARSRPEAEP
+524 EP
-535 QPEGEPE
+535 
-542 AEAAEP
+542 
-548 VKAAQPEAEP
+548 
-558 QPEGEAEAE
+558 
-567 AAEPQPQPE
+567 
-576 TDDKT
+576 DDKT
-581 PKAAEIRY
+581 PQAV
-589 TWGGQPKTRA
+589 
-599 AEPEPVKAAQPEPEP
+599 EPEPVKAAEAAWVVTEAQ
-614 ETKPDDKTTQEAKP
+614 PDDK
-628 KPDKAKEAPW
+628 
-638 IITEAET
+638 
-645 DDKTPQT
+645 T

-660 QPPTQEEAAIT
+660 QDEEEAPVT
-671 RHLPPIYQLI
+671 RHLPPIYELI

-912 AGKI
+912 AGQI

>member
-1 MKWREIG
+1 
-8 PNLRELWHR
+8 
-17 PAGPMNWKNPIR
+17 MNWKNPIR
-29 VFAILGWLVVQVFVL
+29 VFAVLGWLVVQGFVL

-58 LGWAVFRGG
+58 LGWAVFRVA
-67 QFVLGL
+67 QFVVQL
-73 PPLLLFFFAGLW
+73 PALLLFFFGGVW
-85 YAVWSFVRRPFPSFA
+85 YAVWSFVRRPFPSLD
-100 EAPILA
+100 EHPILA
-106 LVQYHTPDVF
+106 LVQFHTPDFFSFMV
-116 TTMLVWYYLSPLVAV
+116 LWYYLSPFVAV
-131 MLCGVISVTVWKV
+131 MLSGLISVTVWKV

-165 ADQET
+165 ADQKT

-175 GEVHHPIEAREIF
+175 GEVHHPVEAREIF

-228 WQAHNPH
+228 WQAANPH
-235 MRAAALILEVKGDF
+235 MRAAALVLEVKGDF

-260 GRGEDY
+260 GRGQDY
-266 IEIGMNS
+266 IELGMDS
-273 HSQWNPLSAWWL
+273 RSQWNPLSAWWL

-328 PQRWVTLQQVYRCA
+328 PERWVTLQQVYRCA
-342 IEPELFASK
+342 IDPELFAAK
-351 IEAAQKLSDDL
+351 IEAAEKLSDDL
-362 NTGTIFVE
+362 NTGTVFIKTDVL
-370 SDALVPQLTHLE
+370 DAQLEPLGQWAWTPAPADQTE
-382 QWNWTRTP
+382 QAP
-390 GRQQHQ
+390 Y
-396 AVHTRPLK
+396 TRPLK
-404 AKLEELNITHEIV
+404 EKLDELQITYEIV
-417 WQAGPGKDTRER
+417 WEPGPGEDTRER
-429 VEAINRWFVH
+429 VEAVKRWFVH
-439 DWQNLDNK
+439 DWQTLDNK

-458 FLSMFDMPDV
+458 FLAMFDMPDV
-468 ARVFCPAAPYTTD
+468 VKVFCPAAPHISD

-488 QAQIKRLKAEKEAA
+488 QAQLRRLKAKKDTAAEKAGAAKADEAGAEKAGAKKPKAAEIKYTWGGAAKEAQKPKA
-502 AAKAAEP
+502 AKKPEAPAKAAEP
-509 QPQPEAEPQPEGEAE
+509 EP
-524 AEARSRPEAEP
+524 
-535 QPEGEPE
+535 
-542 AEAAEP
+542 
-548 VKAAQPEAEP
+548 
-558 QPEGEAEAE
+558 
-567 AAEPQPQPE
+567 
-576 TDDKT
+576 DDKT
-581 PKAAEIRY
+581 PDPAA
-589 TWGGQPKTRA
+589 
-599 AEPEPVKAAQPEPEP
+599 
-614 ETKPDDKTTQEAKP
+614 
-628 KPDKAKEAPW
+628 
-638 IITEAET
+638 
-645 DDKTPQT
+645 
-652 PDPSTESN
+652 ESN
-660 QPPTQEEAAIT
+660 QAATSIPPDTAGAAPITQ
-671 RHLPPIYQLI
+671 HLPPLFELI

-689 NMPAGINPALSRAV
+689 NMPAGINPALARAV

-718 PAQMKANPGSYF
+718 PAKMKANPGSYF

-912 AGKI
+912 AGQI

>member
-1 MKWREIG
+1 MKWREIA
-8 PNLRELWHR
+8 PYLRELWHR

-29 VFAILGWLVVQVFVL
+29 VFAVAGWGLVQGLVL
-44 LGWAGWRVFQGLML
+44 LGWAGWRVVQGLML
-58 LGWAVFRGG
+58 LGWAVFRAG
-67 QFVLGL
+67 QFVVAL
-73 PPLLLFFFAGLW
+73 PALVLFFFAGLW
-85 YAVWSFVRRPFPSFA
+85 YAVWSFVRRPFPSLD
-100 EAPILA
+100 ENPLLA
-106 LVQYHTPDVF
+106 LVNYHTPNFFDW
-116 TTMLVWYYLSPLVAV
+116 LVLWYYVSPFVAV
-131 MLCGVISVTVWKV
+131 MLSGLIAVTVWKV

-154 PFAKLPPWPLS
+154 PFAKLPPWPLDPKQK
-165 ADQET
+165 A

-175 GEVHHPIEAREIF
+175 GEVHHPVEAREIF

-228 WQAHNPH
+228 WQAGNPQ
-235 MRAAALILEVKGDF
+235 MRAAALVLEVKGDF

-260 GRGEDY
+260 GRGQDY
-266 IEIGMNS
+266 IELGMDARA
-273 HSQWNPLSAWWL
+273 QWNPLSAWWL

-328 PQRWVTLQQVYRCA
+328 PERWVTLQQVYRCA
-342 IEPELFASK
+342 IDPELFAAK
-351 IEAAQKLSDDL
+351 IEEAEKLSDDL
-362 NTGTIFVE
+362 NTGTVFVARSTYE
-370 SDALVPQLTHLE
+370 AQLINLAE
-382 QWNWTRTP
+382 WNWTDAP
-390 GRQQHQ
+390 EAKKLQ
-396 AVHTRPLK
+396 AVYTRPMKKKLDKLK
-404 AKLEELNITHEIV
+404 IDYRIV
-417 WQAGPGKDTRER
+417 WEPGPGEDTRER
-429 VEAINRWFVH
+429 VEAVKRWFVH
-439 DWQNLDNK
+439 DCQTLDNK

-458 FLSMFDMPDV
+458 FLAMFDMPDV
-468 ARVFCPAAPYTTD
+468 AKVFCPAAPHIPD
-481 DPQAIIL
+481 DPEAIIL
-488 QAQIKRLKAEKEAA
+488 QAQLRRIKAEKDAKEAA
-502 AAKAAEP
+502 EAKAKKPEAAEP
-509 QPQPEAEPQPEGEAE
+509 AEPEAEPE
-524 AEARSRPEAEP
+524 
-535 QPEGEPE
+535 
-542 AEAAEP
+542 
-548 VKAAQPEAEP
+548 
-558 QPEGEAEAE
+558 
-567 AAEPQPQPE
+567 
-576 TDDKT
+576 
-581 PKAAEIRY
+581 
-589 TWGGQPKTRA
+589 
-599 AEPEPVKAAQPEPEP
+599 
-614 ETKPDDKTTQEAKP
+614 PDDK
-628 KPDKAKEAPW
+628 KPDPAA
-638 IITEAET
+638 
-645 DDKTPQT
+645 
-652 PDPSTESN
+652 ESN
-660 QPPTQEEAAIT
+660 QAATSIPPATAGTAPISQ
-671 RHLPPIYQLI
+671 HLPPLFELI

-689 NMPAGINPALSRAV
+689 NMPAGINPALARAV

-718 PAQMKANPGSYF
+718 PAKMKRSPGRYF

-735 ICDEYQAFASVGEED
+735 ICDEYQAFASVGEDD

-873 SNCQAICLPY
+873 GNCQAICLPY

-912 AGKI
+912 AGQI

>member
-1 MKWREIG
+1 MKWREVG
-8 PNLRELWHR
+8 PYLRELWHR
-17 PAGPMNWKNPIR
+17 PAGPMNWKNPIL
-29 VFAILGWLVVQVFVL
+29 VFAVAGWGLVQGFVL
-44 LGWAGWRVFQGLML
+44 LGWAGWRVFQGFVL
-58 LGWAVFRGG
+58 LGWAVFRAG
-67 QFVLGL
+67 QFVVAL
-73 PPLLLFFFAGLW
+73 PALLLFFFGGVW
-85 YAVWSFVRRPFPSFA
+85 YAVWSFVRRPFPSLD
-100 EAPILA
+100 EYPILA
-106 LVQYHTPDVF
+106 LVQYHTPDFF
-116 TTMLVWYYLSPLVAV
+116 TAMVLWYYLTPFVAV

-165 ADQET
+165 ADQKA

-175 GEVHHPIEAREIF
+175 GEVHHPVEAREIF

-228 WQAHNPH
+228 WQAGNPH
-235 MRAAALILEVKGDF
+235 LRAAALVLEVKGDF

-260 GRGEDY
+260 GRGQDY
-266 IEIGMNS
+266 IEIGMDS
-273 HSQWNPLSAWWL
+273 RSQWNPLSAWWL

-328 PQRWVTLQQVYRCA
+328 PDRWVTLQQVYRCA
-342 IEPELFASK
+342 IDPELFAAK
-351 IEAAQKLSDDL
+351 IEAAEKLSDDL
-362 NTGTIFVE
+362 NTGTIFVPRKVLQ
-370 SDALVPQLTHLE
+370 AQLINLAE
-382 QWNWTRTP
+382 WNWVDAPKKKDVQVVYTRS
-390 GRQQHQ
+390 
-396 AVHTRPLK
+396 VK
-404 AKLEELNITHEIV
+404 AKLDKLKIAHEIV
-417 WQAGPGKDTRER
+417 WEPGPGEDTRER
-429 VEAINRWFVH
+429 VEAVKRWFVH
-439 DWQNLDNK
+439 DWQALDNK

-458 FLSMFDMPDV
+458 FLAMFDMPDV
-468 ARVFCPAAPYTTD
+468 AKVFCPAAPHITD

-488 QAQIKRLKAEKEAA
+488 QAQIKRLKAEKDAA
-502 AAKAAEP
+502 ADKAGAAKPDADEAGAENAGAKKP
-509 QPQPEAEPQPEGEAE
+509 Q
-524 AEARSRPEAEP
+524 
-535 QPEGEPE
+535 
-542 AEAAEP
+542 
-548 VKAAQPEAEP
+548 
-558 QPEGEAEAE
+558 
-567 AAEPQPQPE
+567 
-576 TDDKT
+576 
-581 PKAAEIRY
+581 AAEIRY
-589 TWGGQPKTRA
+589 TCEGVTKKAQKSKTAKKPEPVKA
-599 AEPEPVKAAQPEPEP
+599 AHPEPVKAAQPEPVKAAEAAWVVT
-614 ETKPDDKTTQEAKP
+614 EAEPDDKT
-628 KPDKAKEAPW
+628 
-638 IITEAET
+638 
-645 DDKTPQT
+645 
-652 PDPSTESN
+652 PDPAAESD
-660 QPPTQEEAAIT
+660 QAEGTAPIS
-671 RHLPPIYQLI
+671 RHLPPIYELI

-689 NMPAGINPALSRAV
+689 NMPAGINPALARAV

-718 PAQMKANPGSYF
+718 PAKMKANPGSYF

-735 ICDEYQAFASVGEED
+735 ICDEYQAFASVGEDD

-868 DFALL
+868 DFA
-873 SNCQAICLPY
+873 
-883 DGAQSLEPRRVYLK
+883 
-897 PHYLPAEHSYWRAKE
+897 HYLPAEHSYWRAKE
-912 AGKI
+912 AGQI

>member
-1 MKWREIG
+1 MKWRELV
-8 PNLRELWHR
+8 PYLQELWQR

-29 VFAILGWLVVQVFVL
+29 VFAVLGWLLVQGFVL
-44 LGWAGWRVFQGLML
+44 LGWAGFRVFQGFLL
-58 LGWAVFRGG
+58 LGWVVFRAG
-67 QFVLGL
+67 QFVVGL
-73 PPLLLFFFAGLW
+73 PPLLLFFFA
-85 YAVWSFVRRPFPSFA
+85 AVGWAGWSFVHRPFPPL
-100 EAPILA
+100 EEHPILV
-106 LVQYHTPDVF
+106 LVEYHTPNFFDALV
-116 TTMLVWYYLSPLVAV
+116 VWYYVTPFAVV
-131 MLCGVISVTVWKV
+131 MLTGFISVTIWRV
-144 WLEGRRRDFA
+144 WLEGRRSDFA
-154 PFAKLPPWPLS
+154 SNSKLPPWPLDPQQK
-165 ADQET
+165 A

-175 GEVHHPIEAREIF
+175 GEVHHPVEAREVF
-188 SPSWLTIPERG
+188 NPAWLTIPERG

-228 WQAHNPH
+228 WQAGSQQK
-235 MRAAALILEVKGDF
+235 RAAALVLEVKGDF

-260 GRGEDY
+260 GRGQDY
-266 IEIGMNS
+266 IELGMNS
-273 HSQWNPLSAWWL
+273 RSQWNPLSAWWL

-313 YTNLVRWIIELHRVF
+313 YTNLVRWIIELYRVF
-328 PQRWVTLQQVYRCA
+328 PDRWVTLQQVYRCA
-342 IEPELFASK
+342 IDPELFESK
-351 IEAAQKLSDDL
+351 IEEAKKLSDDL
-362 NTGTIFVE
+362 NTGTVFVKE
-370 SDALVPQLTHLE
+370 DVLQPQYINLVDWKWKVAPE
-382 QWNWTRTP
+382 
-390 GRQQHQ
+390 GQQQ
-396 AVHTRPLK
+396 QTIYTRPLRE
-404 AKLEELNITHEIV
+404 KLDELNIPYEIV
-417 WQAGPGKDTRER
+417 WEPGPGEDTRER
-429 VEAINRWFVH
+429 VEAVNRWFVH

-458 FLSMFDMPDV
+458 FLAMFDMPDV
-468 ARVFCPAAPYTTD
+468 AKVFCPAAPLTSD

-488 QAQIKRLKAEKEAA
+488 QAAIKRARADKDAKEA
-502 AAKAAEP
+502 K
-509 QPQPEAEPQPEGEAE
+509 QPEAEPEL
-524 AEARSRPEAEP
+524 
-535 QPEGEPE
+535 EPE
-542 AEAAEP
+542 PELEAS
-548 VKAAQPEAEP
+548 K
-558 QPEGEAEAE
+558 
-567 AAEPQPQPE
+567 
-576 TDDKT
+576 
-581 PKAAEIRY
+581 PKAAAGIVY
-589 TWGGQPKTRA
+589 TWGGQPKEA
-599 AEPEPVKAAQPEPEP
+599 NQPEPEPVKTPEAPWVVVE
-614 ETKPDDKTTQEAKP
+614 PDDK
-628 KPDKAKEAPW
+628 
-638 IITEAET
+638 
-645 DDKTPQT
+645 T

-660 QPPTQEEAAIT
+660 QAATPTHPNIKQTAPIT
-671 RHLPPIYQLI
+671 QHLPPLFELI

-689 NMPAGINPALSRAV
+689 NMPAGINPALARAV

-718 PAQMKANPGSYF
+718 PAEMKHSPGRYF

-735 ICDEYQAFASVGEED
+735 ICDEYQAFASVGEDD

-912 AGKI
+912 AGQI